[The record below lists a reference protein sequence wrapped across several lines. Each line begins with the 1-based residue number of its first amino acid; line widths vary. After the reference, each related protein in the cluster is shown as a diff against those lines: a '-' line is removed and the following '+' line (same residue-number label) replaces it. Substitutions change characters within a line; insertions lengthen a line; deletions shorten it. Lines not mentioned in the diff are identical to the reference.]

1 MRGRKSPREG
11 RKRNPL
17 KAEAREAEK
26 ARSTAVRKRN
36 DKETKNHA
44 LSECG
49 FKFSLSNE
57 GKASSKRPDSL
68 QMLAG
73 EFLQLLKC
81 FFADNVFDPAGVLG
95 GRIFRNADSGKKL
108 A

>member
-1 MRGRKSPREG
+1 
-11 RKRNPL
+11 
-17 KAEAREAEK
+17 
-26 ARSTAVRKRN
+26 
-36 DKETKNHA
+36 
-44 LSECG
+44 
-49 FKFSLSNE
+49 
-57 GKASSKRPDSL
+57 
-68 QMLAG
+68 MLTG